1 MNKNSNFSRINNCI
15 DALKK
20 LARTGWMQRGIP
32 PSITETVASH
42 SFESATIAG
51 VISNIL
57 INHGYNINM
66 EKTISMS
73 LFHDFSECII
83 GDITLFAKENLSG
96 DEKKKALELQIFSDI
111 FKGYNKILEIYE
123 EYSIGKTLEAK
134 IVKLSDRL
142 STCIQAQRFYDNGY
156 ENVKDIIVNT
166 KREVDEILKEFDSE
180 IRKDILNLCQ

>member
-1 MNKNSNFSRINNCI
+1 
-15 DALKK
+15 LK
-20 LARTGWMQRGIP
+20 
-32 PSITETVASH
+32 
-42 SFESATIAG
+42 
-51 VISNIL
+51 
-57 INHGYNINM
+57 
-66 EKTISMS
+66 
-73 LFHDFSECII
+73 
-83 GDITLFAKENLSG
+83 LSG

-166 KREVDEILKEFDSE
+166 KREVDKILKEFDSE

>member
-73 LFHDFSECII
+73 LFHDFSVCLIV
-83 GDITLFAKENLSG
+83 DITLF
-96 DEKKKALELQIFSDI
+96 
-111 FKGYNKILEIYE
+111 
-123 EYSIGKTLEAK
+123 
-134 IVKLSDRL
+134 
-142 STCIQAQRFYDNGY
+142 
-156 ENVKDIIVNT
+156 
-166 KREVDEILKEFDSE
+166 
-180 IRKDILNLCQ
+180 